1 MTDPPSPAGDDPEH
15 KHLHVRLADS
25 HNAIYDLITEYLQ
38 VAGKAPD
45 WYWRTAG
52 HLEGT
57 DPENL
62 EELLSSAFEAGAYI
76 AHDHPEDVDF
86 RWVNERE
93 CERER
98 KQEERGED
106 RDDPRKERS
115 SLSHYA

>member
-1 MTDPPSPAGDDPEH
+1 MSEANPSTGDQDH
-15 KHLHVRLADS
+15 KHLHVRLSDS
-25 HNAIYDLITEYLQ
+25 RSAIYDLITEYLQ

-52 HLEGT
+52 RLEGT

-76 AHDHPEDVDF
+76 AHDHPEDVEF
-86 RWVNERE
+86 RWVTERE
-93 CERER
+93 CDRER
-98 KQEERGED
+98 KAEERSDERED
-106 RDDPRKERS
+106 SRKERS

>member
-1 MTDPPSPAGDDPEH
+1 M
-15 KHLHVRLADS
+15 
-25 HNAIYDLITEYLQ
+25 
-38 VAGKAPD
+38 
-45 WYWRTAG
+45 
-52 HLEGT
+52 LEGT